1 MRRDRFLLFV
11 SLFSSLFISPPFSF
25 LLSLFLSLFF
35 FNFMRR
41 ELDRAVLFY
50 NCYIRLC
57 AVLKAIFV
65 CQREGLRLVLRDESG
80 GLWAVMVLFCNYI
93 VPYPELII
101 PP

>member
-11 SLFSSLFISPPFSF
+11 SLFSSLFISPPLSF
-25 LLSLFLSLFF
+25 LLSLSLSFF

-41 ELDRAVLFY
+41 ELDRAVVFY
-50 NCYIRLC
+50 DCCIRLC

-80 GLWAVMVLFCNYI
+80 GLWPVMVLFCNYI